1 VLAVAR
7 RRYSPGFA
15 RRPNEE
21 EHVTQRTWDR
31 IEEARERW
39 NVLRHPFYRRWSA
52 GELSREELARY
63 SGQYRHAVR
72 AIAVVSEAAAEAAPE
87 RPELRRHAVE
97 ERDHVALWDGFVEA
111 AGGSVDDAP
120 TPETEEC
127 VRAWSQP
134 GPIRAGGDDL
144 LARLVRLYAVE
155 SGQPEISRT
164 KRQGLVGCYGFAD
177 GPGTAYFRLH
187 ERRDAEHAAQARELI
202 EELAAGGDEDALAA
216 AAEAALRANWRLLDG
231 V

>member
-1 VLAVAR
+1 MQ
-7 RRYSPGFA
+7 S
-15 RRPNEE
+15 
-21 EHVTQRTWDR
+21 TWDR
-31 IEEARERW
+31 IEEARGRW
-39 NVLRHPFYRRWSA
+39 NVLRHPFYKRWSA

-72 AIAVVSEAAAEAAPE
+72 AIAAVSEAAADAAPG

-111 AGGSVDDAP
+111 AGGSVADAP

-134 GPIRAGGDDL
+134 QTTRRGGDDL
-144 LARLVRLYAVE
+144 LARLVTLYAVE

-164 KRQGLVGCYGFAD
+164 KRQGLLGGYGFAD

-187 ERRDAEHAAQARELI
+187 ERRDAEHAAEARGLI
-202 EELAAGGDEDALAA
+202 EELATGDDEDALAA

>member
-1 VLAVAR
+1 L
-7 RRYSPGFA
+7 
-15 RRPNEE
+15 
-21 EHVTQRTWDR
+21 TQRIWEL
-31 IEEARERW
+31 IEQGRERW

-72 AIAVVSEAAAEAAPE
+72 AIAAVSEAAAEVAPE

-97 ERDHVALWDGFVEA
+97 ERGHVALWDGFVEE
-111 AGGSVDDAP
+111 AGGCAAEAP

-127 VRAWSQP
+127 VRAWSGSP
-134 GPIRAGGDDL
+134 VVEAGGNDL
-144 LARLVRLYAVE
+144 LARLVRLYAIE
-155 SGQPEISRT
+155 SGQPEISRI
-164 KRQGLVGCYGFAD
+164 KRQGLVDHYGFAE

-187 ERRDAEHAAQARELI
+187 ERRDAEHAAEARSLI
-202 EELAAGGDEDALAA
+202 EELAVQSDEDQLAA
-216 AAEAALRANWRLLDG
+216 VAEAVLRANWRLLDG

>member
-1 VLAVAR
+1 L
-7 RRYSPGFA
+7 
-15 RRPNEE
+15 
-21 EHVTQRTWDR
+21 TQRIWER
-31 IEEARERW
+31 IEQSRERW

-72 AIAVVSEAAAEAAPE
+72 AIAAASEAAAEIAPE

-111 AGGSVDDAP
+111 AGGSVADAP

-127 VRAWSQP
+127 VRAWSQS
-134 GPIRAGGDDL
+134 RAVTARGDDL
-144 LARLVRLYAVE
+144 LARLVRLYAIE
-155 SGQPEISRT
+155 SGQPAISRI
-164 KRQGLVGCYGFAD
+164 KRQGLVGCYGFID

-187 ERRDAEHAAQARELI
+187 ERRDAEHAAEARGLI
-202 EELAAGGDEDALAA
+202 EELAAEGDQDELAA
-216 AAEAALRANWRLLDG
+216 AAEATLRANWRLLDG

>member
-1 VLAVAR
+1 
-7 RRYSPGFA
+7 
-15 RRPNEE
+15 
-21 EHVTQRTWDR
+21 VTQRTWDR
-31 IEEARERW
+31 IEGARERW

-72 AIAVVSEAAAEAAPE
+72 AIAAVSEAAADAAPE
-87 RPELRRHAVE
+87 RSQLQRHAVE

-111 AGGSVDDAP
+111 AGGSVADAP

-134 GPIRAGGDDL
+134 GAVRAGGDPL
-144 LARLVRLYAVE
+144 LPSLVTLYAVE

-164 KRQGLVGCYGFAD
+164 KRQGLVGCYGFAE
-177 GPGTAYFRLH
+177 GQGTAYFRLH
-187 ERRDAEHAAQARELI
+187 ERRDAEHAEEARALI